1 MTPEEDYFE
10 SRLKIIEKKLDE
22 LLCYHPSIP
31 HAALFEAA
39 RYSVLAPAKR
49 LRPLFVLAT
58 AEMFNPYIL
67 EKAIVPA
74 CAIEMLHTYS
84 LIHDDLPCMDDDDLR
99 RGRPTLHK
107 VFPEGHAVL
116 TGDFLLT
123 YAFQLISEAEHLSS
137 EQKMDLIQVLSKS
150 AGSEGMIGGQVV
162 DLELLEKPLNLKI
175 LEFLHLNKTAALF
188 SCCLESGAIIADC
201 SKEKRTALQE
211 AGKKIGFAFQLI
223 DDILDQNKNEKASAL
238 PLLGIEGTKNYAKK
252 LLEETSQLFATLNTP
267 TDLLC
272 SLVIKLS
279 QHLLGI

>member
-1 MTPEEDYFE
+1 MKTEEYFE
-10 SRLKIIEKKLDE
+10 SRLKLIEEKLEE
-22 LLCYHPSIP
+22 LLNYHHSIP

-39 RYSVLAPAKR
+39 RYSVLAPGKR

-58 AEMFNPYIL
+58 AETFREGIL
-67 EKAIVPA
+67 EKALTPA

-123 YAFQLISEAEHLSS
+123 YAFQLLSETPHLSA
-137 EQKMDLIQVLSKS
+137 EQKMALVQVLSKN

-162 DLELLEKPLNLKI
+162 DLELLEKPLDLKI

-188 SCCLESGAIIADC
+188 SCCFESGAIIAEC
-201 SKEKRTALQE
+201 TKEQRAVLKTAGQ
-211 AGKKIGFAFQLI
+211 KIGFAFQLL
-223 DDILDQNKNEKASAL
+223 DDIQDQNKNEKVSAIS
-238 PLLGIEGTKNYAKK
+238 LLGSEGTKHYAKK
-252 LLEETSQLFATLNTP
+252 LLEETAQLFSKLQVPVPLLNH
-267 TDLLC
+267 
-272 SLVIKLS
+272 LVSKLNP
-279 QHLLGI
+279 H